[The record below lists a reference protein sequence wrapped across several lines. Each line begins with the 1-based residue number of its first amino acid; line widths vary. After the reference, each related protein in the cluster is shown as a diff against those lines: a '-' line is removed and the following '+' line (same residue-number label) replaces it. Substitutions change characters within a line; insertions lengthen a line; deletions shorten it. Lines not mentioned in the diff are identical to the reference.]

1 MAKFINAI
9 QKIEMPLRDGTE
21 TWGFNL
27 HFELGPNEYF
37 ADFDYLVGGL
47 PSEVTGT
54 VLIGSGE
61 PESLIL
67 LLSFENLHQTV
78 PETAFVIEASNP
90 DDNVIVSVQQATITV
105 SNARNPGE
113 YTINSEA
120 LSVYQSG
127 SIKLPYI
134 SKVTEF
140 SWQGSGNPEFVDHGD
155 EGLWFYAGGP
165 VDGTLTLTRTPHSYV
180 DLLIRSTSVD
190 DGSPSTYPQVT
201 FDDPVWN
208 AQKST
213 VSVTFHFNYPL
224 SFTLSQVLL
233 TSNCLISETSV
244 SSDKLT
250 YYLEVT
256 PTNPNANSAVLIPG
270 GILSILPDTPTLNQ
284 ASTTFMLANLP
295 GYAPA
300 LPEAGLPGTGSP
312 EPGGEK
318 QPTLPDPLAPD
329 PLPKDTEE
337 FAGVIPQ
344 QGEVPR
350 GSKISLINLRQ
361 DKYFNPTDV
370 RHLTQGLVSDNVS
383 GTGVIF
389 FDPSNSNPITIILQP
404 MGNPDANANNEV
416 SLEVS
421 VDPAPIIHTGLGTWV
436 PQSSDLGTIITPTT
450 RAGSS
455 APQSALY
462 AINFPII
469 AVRVHCLHPGTEYNL
484 RVLQNI

>member
-9 QKIEMPLRDGTE
+9 QKIQMPLRDGTE
-21 TWGFNL
+21 TWGFVL
-27 HFELGPNEYF
+27 QFELGPDEYF
-37 ADFDYLVGGL
+37 GDFDYLVGGL
-47 PSEVTGT
+47 PPEVTGK

-67 LLSFENLHQTV
+67 LLSFEDLHQTI
-78 PETAFVIEASNP
+78 PETAFVIEANNP
-90 DDNVIVSVQQATITV
+90 SDGAIVSIQQATITV
-105 SNARNPGE
+105 SNAQNPEE
-113 YTINSEA
+113 YTTNSEA

-134 SKVTEF
+134 SKVTES
-140 SWQGSGNPEFVDHGD
+140 SWQGSGSPEFIDHGD
-155 EGLWFYAGGP
+155 EGLWFYANGP
-165 VDGTLTLTRTPHSYV
+165 VDGTLTLTRTRHSRV

-213 VSVTFHFNYPL
+213 VSVTFHFNHPL

-270 GILSILPDTPTLNQ
+270 GMLSILPDTPTLNQ
-284 ASTTFMLANLP
+284 SSTTFMLANLP

-300 LPEAGLPGTGSP
+300 LPELPELPGEP
-312 EPGGEK
+312 EKPLE
-318 QPTLPDPLAPD
+318 PLPDPLGPD
-329 PLPKDTEE
+329 QLPKDTEE
-337 FAGVIPQ
+337 FVGVIPQ

-350 GSKISLINLRQ
+350 GSKISLINLRR

-370 RHLTQGLVSDNVS
+370 RHLTQGLISDNVS

-421 VDPAPIIHTGLGTWV
+421 VDPANIIHTGLGTWV

-450 RAGSS
+450 REGSS
-455 APQSALY
+455 VPQSALY

-469 AVRVHCLHPGTEYNL
+469 AMRVHCLHPGTEYNL
-484 RVLQNI
+484 RVLQNV